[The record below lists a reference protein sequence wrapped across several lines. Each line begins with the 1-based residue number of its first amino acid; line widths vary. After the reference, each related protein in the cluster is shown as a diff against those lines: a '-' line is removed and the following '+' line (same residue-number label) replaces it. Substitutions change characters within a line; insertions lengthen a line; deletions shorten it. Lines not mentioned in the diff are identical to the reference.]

1 MFFNKKIGNIG
12 EKLAC
17 DYLKKHNYEIIQ
29 TNYRNKIGEIDII
42 AKDKDTIVF
51 IEVKTRSSCKFGHP
65 KESIIYSKIN
75 KIKTTAIAY
84 LKYMGLYEKIS
95 VRFDCIEII
104 GDQLNCEINHI
115 ENIF

>member
-12 EKLAC
+12 ENLAY
-17 DYLKKHNYEIIQ
+17 DYLKKHNFEIIQ

-42 AKDKDTIVF
+42 AKDKETIVF
-51 IEVKTRSSCKFGHP
+51 IEVKTRSSCKFGYP
-65 KESIIYSKIN
+65 KESITNSKIN
-75 KIKTTAIAY
+75 KIRNTAISY
-84 LKYMGLYEKIS
+84 LKYKGLYEKAS

-104 GDQLNCEINHI
+104 GDQLNYDINHI